1 MRLLLAE
8 AETLIHCDAGS
19 VVELPARDALQLIA
33 LGHADGVAAEAK
45 PAEAKP
51 ADKKPAAKA
60 TAKK

>member
-8 AETLIHCDAGS
+8 AETLVHCDAGS
-19 VVELPARDALQLIA
+19 VVELPAQDALQLIA

-45 PAEAKP
+45 PA
-51 ADKKPAAKA
+51 DKKPAAKA